1 MTNRPVGIINAEKL
15 AAQLKLSGDY
25 HADLADVIDAVVDLV
40 ADWVP
45 ASQWDSAKT
54 RRGAHMLAARLWRRR
69 ASPSGVETIGELGP
83 SYVAKYDPDI
93 EALLNLGRHRDI
105 IVA

>member
-1 MTNRPVGIINAEKL
+1 
-15 AAQLKLSGDY
+15 
-25 HADLADVIDAVVDLV
+25 
-40 ADWVP
+40 
-45 ASQWDSAKT
+45 
-54 RRGAHMLAARLWRRR
+54 MLAARLWRRR